1 MEPVESCYTF
11 MPECVHLQHECCIDK
26 SVLDIGSFFVFL
38 CRMWDSLD
46 FGLQFYITYE
56 YFDEQRCQH
65 WVREWR
71 WICCH
76 DLEENCAAII
86 NRHGP
91 LNKQIVS
98 CWRCTKDDIIYL
110 ELSTIDDYHIITT
123 GIRDSWSNYRGVV
136 SLVQTRMIQSWV
148 FWGSALKN
156 ASLSMIE
163 HFQTKL

>member
-65 WVREWR
+65 WVRE
-71 WICCH
+71 
-76 DLEENCAAII
+76 
-86 NRHGP
+86 
-91 LNKQIVS
+91 
-98 CWRCTKDDIIYL
+98 
-110 ELSTIDDYHIITT
+110 
-123 GIRDSWSNYRGVV
+123 
-136 SLVQTRMIQSWV
+136 
-148 FWGSALKN
+148 
-156 ASLSMIE
+156 
-163 HFQTKL
+163 